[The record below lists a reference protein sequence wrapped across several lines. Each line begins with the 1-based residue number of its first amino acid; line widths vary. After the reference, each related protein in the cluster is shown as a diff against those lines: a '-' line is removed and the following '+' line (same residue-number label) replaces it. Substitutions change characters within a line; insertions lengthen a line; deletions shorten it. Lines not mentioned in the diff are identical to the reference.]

1 MGKIKILMVLGNT
14 KMGGTQAF
22 ILNLLRN
29 IDHERFQVDIAVNN
43 EVENGIGDDFRS
55 LGCEIYFWPYFKVY
69 NYFSFVG
76 FWKRFLSE
84 HSYDIVHAHSTNSA
98 SVYLKVAKEAGCVT
112 IAHSHSAGYRGN
124 QGQQAIKR
132 FFAKKV
138 GQVADY
144 WFACSDKAAE
154 RLYSQDYMSYPR
166 YYAIP
171 NAINAEKYLYD
182 ADTALKIRKAIGV
195 DENALLCGHVGTFS
209 VPKNHSF
216 LMDIF
221 SEVLK
226 IKPEA
231 RFVCCGAGD
240 LMPAVKEK
248 AKALGILD
256 KIVFP
261 GVVKNC
267 NEFMMAMDE
276 FVFPSIFEGFPV
288 SVIEAE
294 ATGVQVVMS
303 DVITKEVDMTNLI
316 HRHSLN
322 DTPAEWAKTICS
334 MPKVDRQAY
343 NEPIAKSKYNMR
355 TSISQISSL
364 YEEMANHKS

>member
-1 MGKIKILMVLGNT
+1 MKKIKILMVLGNS

-55 LGCEIYFWPYFKVY
+55 LGCKLYFWPYFKVY
-69 NYFSFVG
+69 NYCSFVG

-84 HSYDIVHAHSTNSA
+84 HSYDIIHAHSTNSA
-98 SVYLKVAKEAGCVT
+98 SIYLKVAKEAGCVT

-124 QGQQAIKR
+124 QGQQFIKR

-154 RLYSQDYMSYPR
+154 RLYGQDYMTYPR

-171 NAINAEKYLYD
+171 NAVNAEKYLYN
-182 ADTALKIRKAIGV
+182 AETAQKIRKEIGV
-195 DENALLCGHVGTFS
+195 DSNAFLCGHVGTFS
-209 VPKNHSF
+209 VPKNHSY

-221 SEVLK
+221 SEVVK

-231 RFVCCGAGD
+231 RLVCCGAGD
-240 LMPAVKEK
+240 LMPSVKEK
-248 AKALGILD
+248 AKTLGIID

-267 NEFMMAMDE
+267 NEFMMAMDV

-294 ATGVQVVMS
+294 ATGTQVVMS
-303 DVITKEVDMTNLI
+303 DVITKEVDLTPVI
-316 HRHSLN
+316 HRMSLN
-322 DTPAEWAKTICS
+322 DSPTEWARTICGLTADERGKYN
-334 MPKVDRQAY
+334 KVVVD
-343 NEPIAKSKYNMR
+343 SKYNMR

-364 YEEMANHKS
+364 YEEMANCKK

>member
-29 IDHERFQVDIAVNN
+29 IDHERFQIDIAVNN

-69 NYFSFVG
+69 NYFSFVS
-76 FWKRFLSE
+76 FWKKFLME

-98 SVYLKVAKEAGCVT
+98 SVYLKIAKVAGCVT
-112 IAHSHSAGYRGN
+112 IAHSHSAGYRGGR
-124 QGQQAIKR
+124 GQQFIKR
-132 FFAKKV
+132 FFATKV
-138 GQVADY
+138 RQVADY

-154 RLYSQDYMSYPR
+154 RLYGQDYLTYPH

-171 NAINAEKYLYD
+171 NAINAEIYLYD
-182 ADTALKIRKAIGV
+182 SDTSQKIRKAISV
-195 DENALLCGHVGTFS
+195 DDNAFLCGHVGTFS
-209 VPKNHSF
+209 EPKNHIF

-231 RFVCCGAGD
+231 RLVCCGAGD

-256 KIVFP
+256 KVVFP

-267 NEFMMAMDE
+267 NEFMMAMDV

-294 ATGVQVVMS
+294 ATGTQVVMS
-303 DVITKEVDMTNLI
+303 DVITSEVDLTPVI
-316 HRHSLN
+316 HRMSLN
-322 DTPAEWAKTICS
+322 DSPAEWAIKICELDAEERGKYN
-334 MPKVDRQAY
+334 KVIV
-343 NEPIAKSKYNMR
+343 NSKYNMR

-364 YEEMANHKS
+364 YEEMTNLK